1 MILKEL
7 EELSKTTEIS
17 QIVST
22 WSQVKNEIILECV
35 LPTDI
40 WEGLFLSNIDKSL
53 TNLNLSLTVLVSLF
67 FHNWWANTNTLLLL
81 TEVHSLH

>member
-22 WSQVKNEIILECV
+22 WSQVENEIILECV

-40 WEGLFLSNIDKSL
+40 
-53 TNLNLSLTVLVSLF
+53 
-67 FHNWWANTNTLLLL
+67 
-81 TEVHSLH
+81 